1 MKTKLTIV
9 LISFIFQISFG
20 QVRKDST
27 YKEVSRV
34 IDRNSF
40 RVGVVLQKSLSA
52 EIGFVKHKVPNPEIP
67 NCAYGFTPKGFYSTV
82 EWVSKS
88 ENYATVFGLKAGYEI
103 DLLYFSTAIEAKYQ
117 TNFDSNDFVITPK
130 IGLGARRLYSFFYG
144 YNISTNGNPFGNV
157 GRHQF
162 SVIFNLNKKSF
173 KD

>member
-9 LISFIFQISFG
+9 FLAFIFQISFG
-20 QVRKDST
+20 QVRKDAT

-40 RVGVVLQKSLSA
+40 RLGVALQKNLSA

-67 NCAYGFTPKGFYSTV
+67 NCAYGFTPRGFYSTI
-82 EWVSKS
+82 EWVAKT
-88 ENYATVFGLKAGYEI
+88 ENYKNVFGLKVGYEI
-103 DLLYFSTAIEAKYQ
+103 DLLYFSSAIEAKYQ

-130 IGLGARRLYSFFYG
+130 IGLGATRLYSVFYG

-162 SVIFNLNKKSF
+162 SVVFNLQIKKI
-173 KD
+173 

>member
-9 LISFIFQISFG
+9 YISLIFQISFG
-20 QVRKDST
+20 QVRKDAT

-40 RVGVVLQKSLSA
+40 RLGVALQKNLSA

-67 NCAYGFTPKGFYSTV
+67 NCAYGFTPRGFYSTI
-82 EWVSKS
+82 EWVAKT
-88 ENYATVFGLKAGYEI
+88 ENYKNVFGLKVGYEI
-103 DLLYFSTAIEAKYQ
+103 DLLYFSSAIEAKYQ

-130 IGLGARRLYSFFYG
+130 IGLGATRLYSVFYG

-162 SVIFNLNKKSF
+162 SVVFNLQIKKI
-173 KD
+173 